1 MQYDLQ
7 KLERMTLDEVREIAV
22 NMGLSPKRSQSLR
35 EISYAIL
42 DAQADKRAAITQ
54 AKEDER
60 IAAGLPTKRERAR
73 GVRRAATKINT
84 SNLKGEQ
91 VLATVGT
98 EKEQMAEMQ
107 EQLKAN
113 NHKPNKTVI
122 NVKGGKVHPQPILES
137 QEAESLRRREEVK
150 RQKWKVER
158 RKKPTPNPPLKGRAK
173 KALKVERRR
182 ASAGEKKRK
191 AKRRNLSCLHWERM
205 SSQWVH
211 LSARLMDT
219 DSYALLIT
227 TTCQAQTISM

>member
-1 MQYDLQ
+1 
-7 KLERMTLDEVREIAV
+7 MTLDEVRKIAV

-122 NVKGGKVHPQPILES
+122 NVKGGLMTAELQESGKAKVES
-137 QEAESLRRREEVK
+137 QEAESLRRREEVES
-150 RQKWKVER
+150 QEVKVESQEAESLR
-158 RKKPTPNPPLKGRAK
+158 RREEVESQEA
-173 KALKVERRR
+173 KVEK
-182 ASAGEKKRK
+182 KKRGRK
-191 AKRRNLSCLHWERM
+191 
-205 SSQWVH
+205 
-211 LSARLMDT
+211 
-219 DSYALLIT
+219 
-227 TTCQAQTISM
+227 

>member
-122 NVKGGKVHPQPILES
+122 NVKGGLAYQEATPQPILES
-137 QEAESLRRREEVK
+137 QEVKVESQEVESGKAESLRRRE
-150 RQKWKVER
+150 
-158 RKKPTPNPPLKGRAK
+158 
-173 KALKVERRR
+173 
-182 ASAGEKKRK
+182 
-191 AKRRNLSCLHWERM
+191 
-205 SSQWVH
+205 
-211 LSARLMDT
+211 
-219 DSYALLIT
+219 
-227 TTCQAQTISM
+227 

>member
-7 KLERMTLDEVREIAV
+7 KLERMTLDEVREIDV
-22 NMGLSPKRSQSLR
+22 NMRLSPKRSQSLR

-60 IAAGLPTKRERAR
+60 IAAGQPTKRERAR

-122 NVKGGKVHPQPILES
+122 NVKGEIAYPQPLPKVES
-137 QEAESLRRREEVK
+137 QEVKVESQEVKAESQEVK
-150 RQKWKVER
+150 VESGEVKVES
-158 RKKPTPNPPLKGRAK
+158 GEV
-173 KALKVERRR
+173 KVENII
-182 ASAGEKKRK
+182 S
-191 AKRRNLSCLHWERM
+191 
-205 SSQWVH
+205 
-211 LSARLMDT
+211 
-219 DSYALLIT
+219 LI
-227 TTCQAQTISM
+227 